1 MPLIFSHFF
10 NFDAAQIGIL
20 TSCTTFVAFST
31 SEEAIKALN
40 EMNGK
45 IIGRKP
51 LYVAVAQRKDDR
63 KARLQ
68 AQFSQAR
75 PPVAMAPLPP
85 GIAAYHLGGPRPP
98 HPRQMYFSQGGP
110 GLVPQPAAYGFQPQL
125 LPGMRPGV
133 APNFMMP
140 YPLQRQGQP
149 SPRMGARRAGNPQQ
163 QMQQHQLMQRNAN
176 SPGYRYISNGRNE
189 PSMVPQG
196 FMGQMMSFQSDV
208 AGMPVSP
215 VDAQRPG
222 SVQTLASA
230 LASADPEHQH
240 VMLGEHLYPLVERI
254 EHDQAGKVTGMLLEM
269 DQTEVL
275 HLLEAPEALKKKV
288 EEALIVLG
296 SAHKSDPT
304 LDRFAS
310 LSLNN

>member
-1 MPLIFSHFF
+1 VMLDPQGQSR
-10 NFDAAQIGIL
+10 G
-20 TSCTTFVAFST
+20 SGFVAFAT
-31 SEEAIKALN
+31 SEEATKALN

-68 AQFSQAR
+68 AQFSQVR
-75 PPVAMAPLPP
+75 PPVAMSPLPP

-98 HPRQMYFSQGGP
+98 HPQQMYFSQGGP

-133 APNFMMP
+133 AANFMMP

-149 SPRMGARRAGNPQQ
+149 GQRMGARRAGNPQQ
-163 QMQQHQLMQRNAN
+163 QMQQQHQLMQRNAN
-176 SPGYRYISNGRNE
+176 NHGYRYMSNGRHVVE

-196 FMGQMMSFQSDV
+196 YMGQMMAFPSDA
-208 AGMPVSP
+208 AGMPMSP

-230 LASADPEHQH
+230 LASADPEHQRL
-240 VMLGEHLYPLVERI
+240 MLGEYLFPLVERI
-254 EHDQAGKVTGMLLEM
+254 EHGQAGKVTGMLLEM

-275 HLLEAPEALKKKV
+275 HLLEAPDALKKKV
-288 EEALIVLG
+288 EEALSVLG
-296 SAHKSDPT
+296 SSAPKSDAT
-304 LDRFAS
+304 VDRLAS
-310 LSLNN
+310 LSLND